1 MTIRNFKD
9 YDDAFR
15 LSVVRDYLESG
26 LSMYFIAHKYGLSCG
41 AVVKRWMQSYPI
53 AQKELSLSSETLSG
67 QSMTGVEK
75 RKEDLLQDR
84 ISKLE
89 RALALEKMRSH
100 GYLLMI
106 ENAEKEE
113 GISILKK
120 GGAKQ

>member
-1 MTIRNFKD
+1 
-9 YDDAFR
+9 
-15 LSVVRDYLESG
+15 
-26 LSMYFIAHKYGLSCG
+26 
-41 AVVKRWMQSYPI
+41 
-53 AQKELSLSSETLSG
+53 
-67 QSMTGVEK
+67 MTGVEK

-89 RALALEKMRSH
+89 RALALEKMRSR